1 MRGSLMLVI
10 ANILFLCSGVAL
22 FVFHFIK
29 RNRALR
35 DIVGKRSR
43 GLRKMLSARRLD
55 RGDQPVDVDPD
66 AEKKRRASM
75 EEPDV
80 EIFINPIV
88 MKRYE
93 RGERWNKIRK
103 QVFMPG
109 MAISALRRAAGRGGG
124 GGGEAKSTVKSRPVL
139 SRKHSGRRI
148 GRGKGWRWW
157 QRRFTGG
164 RLRNLRTA
172 RRPSQGTLHLVNPK
186 TVAAAGLDLHPG
198 RRRRRRVLHP
208 TLAIRRRP
216 PPQTTTSTAAV
227 STTIKFINQT
237 TTTKSRRIQN
247 TVFSISMKIGPA
259 ALRAARVPADD
270 SLACAR
276 TVTRVLEV
284 AAVFYF
290 SS

>member
-93 RGERWNKIRK
+93 RGERWNKVRK

-139 SRKHSGRRI
+139 SRKRSGRGI
-148 GRGKGWRWW
+148 GRGKGVEMVAKEVH
-157 QRRFTGG
+157 GG
-164 RLRNLRTA
+164 A
-172 RRPSQGTLHLVNPK
+172 SSESSDGSSSESGDASSSESEDGGGGGPGSSSGSSS
-186 TVAAAGLDLHPG
+186 AAAGSSSDSGNTSSSSSSDDDLDRGGFDH
-198 RRRRRRVLHP
+198 
-208 TLAIRRRP
+208 
-216 PPQTTTSTAAV
+216 
-227 STTIKFINQT
+227 
-237 TTTKSRRIQN
+237 
-247 TVFSISMKIGPA
+247 
-259 ALRAARVPADD
+259 D
-270 SLACAR
+270 
-276 TVTRVLEV
+276 
-284 AAVFYF
+284 
-290 SS
+290 